1 MNYRKGYAHGR
12 AHSKEKVQEALKL
25 RESGLSMR
33 EISELT
39 QIPLDTLKGWFSRKH
54 TRHIYENEIH

>member
-12 AHSKEKVQEALKL
+12 AHSKGKVQEAIKL
-25 RESGLSMR
+25 REDGLTMR

-39 QIPLDTLKGWFSRKH
+39 QIPLDTLKGWFSRKQ
-54 TRHIYENEIH
+54 TRHIYEN